1 MREKGTTKLNKENQ
15 NMEAHKN
22 AVNIKNIIAA
32 EETGGYLI
40 DLGSE
45 SGPELNEICSTKYS
59 KDYFQ
64 TTWVSFD

>member
-1 MREKGTTKLNKENQ
+1 LKEVREKGTKVNKE

-32 EETGGYLI
+32 EETGNFLI

-45 SGPELNEICSTKYS
+45 CGPELNEICSKNT

>member
-1 MREKGTTKLNKENQ
+1 L
-15 NMEAHKN
+15 EAHKN

-45 SGPELNEICSTKYS
+45 SGPELNEIFSTKNT

>member
-1 MREKGTTKLNKENQ
+1 MNKEN
-15 NMEAHKN
+15 NLEAHKN

-45 SGPELNEICSTKYS
+45 SGPELNEIFSTKNT